1 MPDAGQCRTE
11 EVFVLKARIKF
22 RKNGVMKFIG
32 HLDIMRY
39 FQKAIRRAGIP
50 IKFSEG
56 FSPHMIMSFANP
68 LGVGLTSDGEYFD
81 IELREPIA
89 SKEAVRKL
97 NEQMVEGMEVVS
109 FVEIPD
115 DKKCKGMSI
124 VAGADYLSSVKAGE
138 LPADWKE
145 KLAAFYA
152 QEEILVWKETK
163 KSNKEVNIKSM
174 IYELRPEGDSI
185 YMRVAAGSVQN
196 LKPELVTD
204 AFATYCKASDVKF
217 VHHRLETFAN
227 TGTDTEPVFVP
238 LDSLGTEIL

>member
-1 MPDAGQCRTE
+1 ME

-56 FSPHMIMSFANP
+56 YSPHMIMSFANP

-81 IELREPIA
+81 IELRAPIS
-89 SKEAVRKL
+89 SKEAVEKL
-97 NEQMVEGMEVVS
+97 NRQMVEGMEVVS

-124 VAGADYLSSVKAGE
+124 VAGADYLSAVKAGE
-138 LPADWKE
+138 LPDDWKE
-145 KLAAFYA
+145 KLSAFFA
-152 QEEILVWKETK
+152 QDEILVWKETK

-204 AFATYCKASDVKF
+204 AFAAYCGVPDLKF

-227 TGTDTEPVFVP
+227 TGMDEKPVFMP

>member
-1 MPDAGQCRTE
+1 M
-11 EVFVLKARIKF
+11 KARIKF

-39 FQKAIRRAGIP
+39 FQKAIRRAEIP

-56 FSPHMIMSFANP
+56 YSPHMIMSFANP

-81 IELREPIA
+81 IELRESIS
-89 SKEAVRKL
+89 SKEAVKRL

-109 FVEIPD
+109 FVEIPE
-115 DKKCKGMSI
+115 DKKSKGMTI

-138 LPADWKE
+138 LPKDWKE
-145 KLAAFYA
+145 KLADFYA
-152 QEEILVWKETK
+152 KEEILVWKETK
-163 KSNKEVNIKSM
+163 KSNKEVDIKSM

-196 LKPELVTD
+196 LKPELVTE
-204 AFATYCKASDVKF
+204 AFATYCGTNDVKF
-217 VHHRLETFAN
+217 VYHRLETFAN
-227 TGTDTEPVFVP
+227 AGTDAEPVFVT

>member
-1 MPDAGQCRTE
+1 
-11 EVFVLKARIKF
+11 
-22 RKNGVMKFIG
+22 MKFIG

-81 IELREPIA
+81 IELRESIA

-115 DKKCKGMSI
+115 DKKSKGMSI
-124 VAGADYLSSVKAGE
+124 VAGADYLSAVKAGE
-138 LPADWKE
+138 LPDDWKE
-145 KLAAFYA
+145 KLSAFFA
-152 QEEILVWKETK
+152 QDEILVWKETK
-163 KSNKEVNIKSM
+163 KSSKEVNIKSM

-196 LKPELVTD
+196 LKPELVTE

-217 VHHRLETFAN
+217 IHHRLETFAN

-238 LDSLGTEIL
+238 LESLGTEIL

>member
-1 MPDAGQCRTE
+1 M
-11 EVFVLKARIKF
+11 KARVKF

-81 IELREPIA
+81 IELREPIS
-89 SKEAVRKL
+89 SKEAIQKL

-109 FVEIPD
+109 FVEIPE
-115 DKKCKGMSI
+115 DKKSKGMTL
-124 VAGADYLSSVKAGE
+124 VAGADYLSSVKSGV

-145 KLAAFYA
+145 KLDAFYA

-174 IYELRPEGDSI
+174 IYELRPENESI

-204 AFATYCKASDVKF
+204 AFASFCGVNDVKF

-227 TGTDTEPVFVP
+227 AGSEENPVFVT

>member
-1 MPDAGQCRTE
+1 
-11 EVFVLKARIKF
+11 
-22 RKNGVMKFIG
+22 MKFIG

-81 IELREPIA
+81 IELRESIA

-115 DKKCKGMSI
+115 DKKAKGMSI
-124 VAGADYLSSVKAGE
+124 VAGADYLSAVKAGE
-138 LPADWKE
+138 LPDDWKE
-145 KLAAFYA
+145 KLSAFFA
-152 QEEILVWKETK
+152 QDEILVWKETK
-163 KSNKEVNIKSM
+163 KSSKEVNIKSM

-196 LKPELVTD
+196 LKPELVTE

-217 VHHRLETFAN
+217 IHHRLETFAN

-238 LDSLGTEIL
+238 LESLGTEIL